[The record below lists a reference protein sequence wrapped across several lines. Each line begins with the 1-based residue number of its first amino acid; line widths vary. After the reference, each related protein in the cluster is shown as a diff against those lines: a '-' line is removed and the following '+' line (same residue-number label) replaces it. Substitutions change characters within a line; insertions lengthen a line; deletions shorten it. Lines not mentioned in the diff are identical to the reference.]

1 MKLVF
6 DMEIWLNL
14 FFKEIIEIIKLI
26 IFFISFWLFDIFS
39 IFKRIQVQI

>member
-26 IFFISFWLFDIFS
+26 TFLIPFWLFDIFS
-39 IFKRIQVQI
+39 IFKQI

>member
-26 IFFISFWLFDIFS
+26 TFLFHFGYSIFFQFLNEY
-39 IFKRIQVQI
+39 KYK